1 MGTTNNAMGKKQ
13 IDTAKFYDTHRK
25 IKALVESYQGVNT
38 EVRNITKTVKDN
50 WVGKGRNEFETQ
62 YNILIRKIDDFGD
75 TLLDIYNALIEA
87 EASYEDTDDKIR
99 QDFVK
104 AQSQNGWYMVDS
116 KYYKNLYKDKAA
128 EEEKK

>member
-1 MGTTNNAMGKKQ
+1 MSMGTKDNSVARGL
-13 IDTAKFYDTHRK
+13 IDTAKIYDTHRK
-25 IKALVESYQGVNT
+25 IKALVDSYQGVNT
-38 EVRNITKTVKDN
+38 EVRNITKMVKEN

-104 AQSQNGWYMVDS
+104 AKSQNG
-116 KYYKNLYKDKAA
+116 
-128 EEEKK
+128 